1 MVVNTTSC
9 VFSRN
14 VNIHTEVLCECR
26 PFWLGYPRTKNYSTQ
41 PKATHAIAFI
51 ACCTRWLGSSSSCLL
66 VDISIMTTIY
76 AVVKVNGVH
85 VVNDCDI
92 PMFMVLICIQCVHL
106 VDWTSFSIVHQ
117 SRKHV
122 CQWQAHLNR
131 GHSIHRSHQI
141 HFNIQL
147 CLGECHLLI
156 AHCLK
161 WCSILVIM
169 PELDERS
176 SR

>member
-1 MVVNTTSC
+1 MC
-9 VFSRN
+9 IFKKCEYFSPKFFAN
-14 VNIHTEVLCECR
+14 VD
-26 PFWLGYPRTKNYSTQ
+26 PFGYPMTGL
-41 PKATHAIAFI
+41 II
-51 ACCTRWLGSSSSCLL
+51 L
-66 VDISIMTTIY
+66 MTTIY

-92 PMFMVLICIQCVHL
+92 PMFMVLIRIQCVNL
-106 VDWTSFSIVHQ
+106 VGWTSFSIVHQ

-141 HFNIQL
+141 PFNIQL
-147 CLGECHLLI
+147 CLGDCHLLI

-169 PELDERS
+169 PEFDERS